1 MADPITT
8 ALIVASTVVTGAGQI
23 QSGRAADKAA
33 RYEARQLERQS
44 KREFAAGTREQAE
57 IKRQGEMLES
67 NVRAQMAGSGG
78 VTDDPGS
85 VNTIGELGRDIE
97 YNALAAMYDAASR
110 AQGRR
115 QQAHARRVEGANARA
130 ASQWRALGTV
140 LSGGAESIT
149 SYKANKK

>member
-1 MADPITT
+1 MAPPMIPF
-8 ALIVASTVVTGAGQI
+8 LIAAGTVVSAAGQI
-23 QSGRAADKAA
+23 QAGRAADKAA

-57 IKRQGEMLES
+57 IKRKGELLES

-85 VNTIGELGRDIE
+85 VSTIGELGRDIE

-115 QQAHARRVEGANARA
+115 QQAHARRIEGANARA
-130 ASQWRALGTV
+130 ASQWSAMGTV
-140 LSGGAESIT
+140 LKGGS
-149 SYKANKK
+149 SYLDAKGT